1 MSDQARIRQ
10 LLIVEDDQ
18 ALSDT
23 LALEFEDLGYQVSQM
38 NSVAQLSSEQEAK
51 FDAALVDLKLKSESG
66 LTVVDQLHRRDP
78 KCKIVVLTGY
88 GSIATAVKAIKL
100 GASNYLTKPASVA
113 KIEAA
118 LNANASHNESSMQAP
133 DSKPTLARQ
142 EREYIESVL
151 AECDG
156 NISKA
161 AKVLGLHRQSLQRK
175 LRKFSCG
182 L

>member
-1 MSDQARIRQ
+1 MNPVATSQH

-23 LALEFEDLGYQVSQM
+23 LTLEFSDRGYQVSQISSLAHLAFPE
-38 NSVAQLSSEQEAK
+38 SVR

-66 LTVVDQLHRRDP
+66 LAIVEELHRRYHG
-78 KCKIVVLTGY
+78 CRIVILTGY

-100 GASNYLTKPASVA
+100 GAANYLTKPASVA
-113 KIEAA
+113 KIAAA
-118 LNANASHNESSMQAP
+118 LSPNSGDEQIP
-133 DSKPTLARQ
+133 LLETKPTLARQ

-151 AECDG
+151 TECDG
-156 NISKA
+156 NISMA

-175 LRKFSCG
+175 LRKFAIG